1 MGDKFEIKN
10 YQKENDIE
18 MDIELDEYIIFP
30 NDNIKGKI
38 HLKPKN
44 KKVKFDLKNLKIIL
58 KLTQFM
64 KYEFQYEGITG
75 KTEESNLKINTTPP
89 YEIHRN
95 YDESISIEL
104 QLAKKDNF
112 YPSFEFRKKNY
123 FIFVRHLFTIELPE
137 LKIAQSKGI
146 IICKYPEKIE
156 NIIKEEKLDKI
167 KYFTIFKD
175 VQTKKGKIAYEFQ
188 IKKLIFSLD
197 EKIPIKLTVNK
208 TDLKDVDIKSIE
220 FTLEKILK
228 ITDKISLKFWGEDSR
243 VKKITIFS
251 KKYED
256 DEVKNKIMKYLENI
270 EIDKNDLPEFVKK
283 NNEPK
288 VYAKEI
294 SRFIK
299 FDDDFIERDELRF
312 ELNPSIKTDL
322 FFCEYKVILNIKFN
336 KKLDEIKDEFL
347 IDLYTLKPNVID
359 KNNEH
364 YFKIE
369 ESSSFET
376 QTGEQTDY
384 DNLEEEN
391 KNDDDFINMDKKD
404 YRSALNDKNDINKK
418 SKK

>member
-1 MGDKFEIKN
+1 MK
-10 YQKENDIE
+10 
-18 MDIELDEYIIFP
+18 
-30 NDNIKGKI
+30 
-38 HLKPKN
+38 
-44 KKVKFDLKNLKIIL
+44 L

-75 KTEESNLKINTTPP
+75 KTEESNLKIDIISRD
-89 YEIHRN
+89 EIHN
-95 YDESISIEL
+95 YDESVNIEL
-104 QLAKKDNF
+104 QLAKLDNF

-146 IICKYPEKIE
+146 IICKYPEDIE
-156 NIIKEEKLDKI
+156 NIIKEKKLDKT
-167 KYFTIFKD
+167 KCFTIFKD

-312 ELNPSIKTDL
+312 ELNPSIKTNF
-322 FFCEYKVILNIKFN
+322 FFCEYKVKLNIKFN

-364 YFKIE
+364 YFKTE
-369 ESSSFET
+369 ESSSFES

-391 KNDDDFINMDKKD
+391 KNDDGFINMDKKD
-404 YRSALNDKNDINKK
+404 YRSALNDKNDIL
-418 SKK
+418 

>member
-1 MGDKFEIKN
+1 MGDKFEIKK

-30 NDNIKGKI
+30 NDTIKGKI

-312 ELNPSIKTDL
+312 ELNPSIKTNF
-322 FFCEYKVILNIKFN
+322 FFCEYKVKLNIKFN

-369 ESSSFET
+369 ESSSFES

-391 KNDDDFINMDKKD
+391 KNDDGFINMDKKD
-404 YRSALNDKNDINKK
+404 YHSALNDKNDINKK

>member
-30 NDNIKGKI
+30 NDKIKGKI

-75 KTEESNLKINTTPP
+75 KTEESNLKINIISRD
-89 YEIHRN
+89 EIHRN

-104 QLAKKDNF
+104 QLVKLDNF

-256 DEVKNKIMKYLENI
+256 DEVNNKIIKLLENV

-294 SRFIK
+294 ARFIK

-369 ESSSFET
+369 ENSSFET
-376 QTGEQTDY
+376 QTGQQTDY
-384 DNLEEEN
+384 DNLEE
-391 KNDDDFINMDKKD
+391 
-404 YRSALNDKNDINKK
+404 
-418 SKK
+418 

>member
-89 YEIHRN
+89 YEIHRI

-208 TDLKDVDIKSIE
+208 KDLEDVDIKSIE

-256 DEVKNKIMKYLENI
+256 DEVNNKIMKFLENV

-283 NNEPK
+283 AMNPK
-288 VYAKEI
+288 FMQKKVQDLLNLTMI
-294 SRFIK
+294 S
-299 FDDDFIERDELRF
+299 
-312 ELNPSIKTDL
+312 
-322 FFCEYKVILNIKFN
+322 
-336 KKLDEIKDEFL
+336 
-347 IDLYTLKPNVID
+347 
-359 KNNEH
+359 
-364 YFKIE
+364 
-369 ESSSFET
+369 
-376 QTGEQTDY
+376 
-384 DNLEEEN
+384 
-391 KNDDDFINMDKKD
+391 
-404 YRSALNDKNDINKK
+404 
-418 SKK
+418 

>member
-30 NDNIKGKI
+30 NDKIKGKI

-75 KTEESNLKINTTPP
+75 KTEESNLKINIISRD
-89 YEIHRN
+89 EIHRN

-104 QLAKKDNF
+104 QLVKLDNF

-188 IKKLIFSLD
+188 IKKLIFSLE

-376 QTGEQTDY
+376 QTGQQTDY
-384 DNLEEEN
+384 DNLEE
-391 KNDDDFINMDKKD
+391 
-404 YRSALNDKNDINKK
+404 
-418 SKK
+418 